1 MKYQT
6 LATDFDGTLA
16 TGGKVAAETV
26 AALERLRASGRKL
39 ILVTGRHLED
49 LKQIFPQ
56 ILLFERVIAENG
68 ALLYRPSPSEMQT
81 LGEPPP
87 EKFLQALSA
96 RGVPFKAGH
105 VMLNTHTPYDQA
117 ALEVIGEL
125 GLDWR
130 VIYNKGA
137 VMLLPSGIDKASAL
151 KRALQELSLSRHD
164 LVTIGDG
171 ENDLD
176 FLDLG
181 ALAVAVKNALPVLKE
196 KADWVTSQPA
206 GAGVVELIDRLLEL
220 DPESR
225 PKLSQ
230 RKE

>member
-1 MKYQT
+1 MKYQA
-6 LATDFDGTLA
+6 LAADFDGTLA

-49 LKQIFPQ
+49 LRHIFPQ
-56 ILLFERVIAENG
+56 MLQFEWVIAENG
-68 ALLYRPSPSEMQT
+68 ALLYRPSRGEMQT

-87 EKFLQALSA
+87 EKFLQTLSA

-105 VMLNTHTPYDQA
+105 VMVNTHTPYDQVV
-117 ALEVIGEL
+117 LEIIHEL
-125 GLDWR
+125 ELDWR

-137 VMLLPSGIDKASAL
+137 VMVLPSGIDKSGAL
-151 KRALQELSLSRHD
+151 KKVLQELSVTRHE
-164 LVTIGDG
+164 LITVGDA

-181 ALAVAVKNALPVLKE
+181 ALAVAVENALPALKE
-196 KADWVTSQPA
+196 KADWVPSQPA
-206 GAGVVELIDRLLEL
+206 GAGVVEFIDRLLES

-225 PKLSQ
+225 PNLPEP
-230 RKE
+230 KE